1 MCFSQYSLP
10 PVVLACDFFKRLLY
24 YQNIKQDKARQVP
37 VFLGFDIASLVM
49 DAQHFK
55 ITTLS

>member
-10 PVVLACDFFKRLLY
+10 PVVAACDFLKLLLY
-24 YQNIKQDKARQVP
+24 YQNIKQDSEVP
-37 VFLGFDIASLVM
+37 VLLGFDIASLVI
-49 DAQHFK
+49 DAQQFK